1 MANNKKTHEF
11 QKHPISHYTLVGHL
25 ALYLAVARC
34 FSCFTVVNK
43 KKEKRAIKS
52 KNDHYSTHDLSGSS
66 RVLLANAQAAE
77 KSVREE

>member
-1 MANNKKTHEF
+1 MANNKKAHEF

-25 ALYLAVARC
+25 ALYLAVA
-34 FSCFTVVNK
+34 K
-43 KKEKRAIKS
+43 KRTIKS

>member
-1 MANNKKTHEF
+1 MSHFPWQTIKKHMNF
-11 QKHPISHYTLVGHL
+11 ILYFGWSFGI
-25 ALYLAVARC
+25 YLAVARC